1 MEESLYVSLLSQ
13 LQYPDPGTVSSA
25 LRSIKHRLIGHDQ
38 TKALFVQLGIAKL
51 LVNILTDDDDSSRP
65 DVWFDVKVEA
75 GIIVGSLTYGPYPQT
90 ACSGN
95 ANVNRWFDLL

>member
-1 MEESLYVSLLSQ
+1 MEESLYLTLLAQ
-13 LQYPDPGTVSSA
+13 LQCADPGTVSSA

-51 LVNILTDDDDSSRP
+51 LVDILADVDDDSSHP
-65 DVWFDVKVEA
+65 GVWLDVKVEA

-95 ANVNRWFDLL
+95 VNVNH